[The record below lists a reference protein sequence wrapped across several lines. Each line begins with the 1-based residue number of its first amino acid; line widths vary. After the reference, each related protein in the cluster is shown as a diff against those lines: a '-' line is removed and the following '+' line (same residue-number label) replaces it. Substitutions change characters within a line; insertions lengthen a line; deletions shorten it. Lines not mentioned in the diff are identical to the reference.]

1 MSAIAAIDFL
11 AAPPPPAD
19 ARGEPDWLQALRDDA
34 YRHFLAGGLPT
45 RRNEDWKYTNLRGLQ
60 RQRFAVGPAP
70 AAADAVP
77 SLGQDCLAALSF
89 VNGRLKEHRPAPGLS
104 AGMLSDMLT
113 DSAGALENRLGATV
127 DFDMHPVAALNSA
140 YFEDA
145 VVIDVAAGQKFEQP
159 LLIEF
164 VSTPTDNPA
173 LICPRVLILMGKN
186 SRLAVIERYAGLPGA
201 ANYTNA
207 VTEVQLEAGA
217 RLDHYRLQELAAGDY
232 ATGLICAQQAAD
244 SRLVAR
250 GVDMGGKLVRNDFY
264 TRLAEPGASTRLAGF
279 YLAVDS
285 QHVDNHTRI
294 DHAAPHTGSH
304 EAYHGVLAGR
314 ARAVFNGK
322 VVVAPDA
329 QKVDAHQSNRNLLLS
344 GTAEIDTK
352 PELEI
357 YADDVRCSH
366 GATVGQIDEDALFY
380 LRSRGVGER
389 TARALLT
396 FAFADEVL
404 RDFDV
409 SVLREYI
416 EARVTQ
422 ALPDHEKLE
431 HLV

>member
-1 MSAIAAIDFL
+1 MSANAAIDFL
-11 AAPPPPAD
+11 AAPPQTD
-19 ARGEPDWLQALRDDA
+19 AGDEPGWLQALRDNA
-34 YRHFLAGGLPT
+34 YRHFVASGLPT
-45 RRNEDWKYTNLRGLQ
+45 RRDEDWKYTNLRGLQ
-60 RQRFAVGPAP
+60 RQRFEVALAP
-70 AAADAVP
+70 VASGAVP
-77 SLGQDCLAALSF
+77 SLGRDCLAALSF
-89 VNGRLKEHRPAPGLS
+89 VNGRLNERRPAPGLS
-104 AGMLSDMLT
+104 VRLLSDVLR
-113 DSAGALENRLGATV
+113 DAPDELEDRLGATV
-127 DFDMHPVAALNSA
+127 DFRMHPVAALNSA

-145 VVIDVAAGQKFEQP
+145 VIVDVAAEQQFEQP

-164 VSTPTDNPA
+164 VSTPTDSPA
-173 LICPRVLILMGKN
+173 LICPRVLILMGNN

-207 VTEVQLEAGA
+207 VTEVQLGRGA
-217 RLDHYRLQELAAGDY
+217 HLDHYRLQELADGDY

-244 SRLVAR
+244 SRFVAR

-279 YLAVDS
+279 YMAVNS

-294 DHAAPHTGSH
+294 DHTAPHTASH

-404 RDFDV
+404 RDFDIH
-409 SVLREYI
+409 VLREYI
-416 EARVTQ
+416 EGRVTQ
-422 ALPDHEKLE
+422 GLPDHERLE
-431 HLV
+431 QLV